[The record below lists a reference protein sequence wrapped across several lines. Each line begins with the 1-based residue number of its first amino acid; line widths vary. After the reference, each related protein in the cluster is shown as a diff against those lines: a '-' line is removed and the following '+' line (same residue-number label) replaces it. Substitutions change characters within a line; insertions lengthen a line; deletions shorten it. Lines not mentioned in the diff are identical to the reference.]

1 MRSQHSVA
9 ELKVLNL
16 QRNRDELRLDGASN
30 SARLIATIVGRTGE
44 EIMQLHI
51 ERF

>member
-1 MRSQHSVA
+1 MA

-16 QRNRDELRLDGASN
+16 QRNRDELRLNGASN